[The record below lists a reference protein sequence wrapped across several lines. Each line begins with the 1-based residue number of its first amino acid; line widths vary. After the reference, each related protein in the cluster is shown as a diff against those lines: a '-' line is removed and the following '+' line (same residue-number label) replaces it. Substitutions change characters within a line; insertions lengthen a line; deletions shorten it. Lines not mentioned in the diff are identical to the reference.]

1 MLGMNLVI
9 IAIFGVLAVV
19 GVNALAPRLG
29 VAAPLLLVL
38 LGVGVSFIPRVGP
51 IDINPELILAGILP
65 PLLYSTAVAMPT
77 MEFRRDFRTISVLS
91 VVLVVVSAVVVGVI
105 MHLLIP
111 GLDLA
116 LGIALGAILSPTD
129 AVATS
134 IVRKAGVS
142 QRIVTVLEGESLLN
156 DASALVLLRS
166 AVAAVGVGISF
177 GEVSGQFVYSVIVAV
192 AVGWAVGRL
201 NLLVRSHLNQATS
214 SVAVSLIVPF
224 VAYVPAE
231 QLNASGLVA
240 AVTAGLI
247 SGHGAPA
254 RLRAEDR
261 ITERAVWRTVELL
274 LESAVFLIMG
284 LEISSLIADV
294 RAEHDSVRIALVL
307 GLVAAITIVVVRS
320 VFIALSLWSLA
331 RRERRAGAVRERIDS
346 VQQRIASEPL
356 GPPPRRPGADAV
368 EMERRT
374 EARTGRFAAAMTRR
388 IADLDYL
395 AAERFGW
402 REGVIL
408 VWAGMRGAVTLAAA
422 QSLESGTPHRSLL
435 ILIAFIV
442 AAGTLIVQGGTLP
455 WLANRLGVAHHDPLE
470 REEDRVALR
479 TELVRAAATRL
490 DDPTLTQPDGSAY
503 DPAVVEGAREV
514 LDQLGQDGPDEESA
528 RQRAERRNLR
538 LELLVAQRDEL
549 LRIRDL
555 GTYPFVVLE
564 EALSQIDAD
573 QVGMELRQTS

>member
-38 LGVGVSFIPRVGP
+38 LGVAVSFVPRVGP

-177 GEVSGQFVYSVIVAV
+177 GEVSGEFVYSVIVAV

-231 QLNASGLVA
+231 HLNASGLVA
-240 AVTAGLI
+240 AVTAGLV

-261 ITERAVWRTVELL
+261 ITERAVWRTIELL

-294 RAEHDSVRIALVL
+294 RAEHDSVRIALVI
-307 GLVAAITIVVVRS
+307 GLIAAVVIIVVRI
-320 VFIALSLWSLA
+320 VFIALALWSLA
-331 RRERRAGAVRERIDS
+331 RRERRSAELRERIGQAQD
-346 VQQRIASEPL
+346 RIAAAPL
-356 GPPPRRPGADAV
+356 HPPPSRPGMDPDEVVA
-368 EMERRT
+368 RT
-374 EARTGRFAAAMTRR
+374 QARTGRFAAVMTRR
-388 IADLDYL
+388 LADLDYL

-402 REGVIL
+402 REGAIL

-422 QSLESGTPHRSLL
+422 QSLETGTPHRSLL
-435 ILIAFIV
+435 ILIAFVV

-455 WLANRLGVAHHDPLE
+455 WLANRLGVAQHDPLE

-479 TELVRAAATRL
+479 GELVRAAATRL
-490 DDPTLTQPDGSAY
+490 DDPTLTQPDGTAY
-503 DPAVVEGAREV
+503 DTAVVEGARAV
-514 LDQLGQDGPDEESA
+514 LGQLGQDGPDEESA

-573 QVGMELRQTS
+573 QVGLELRQNP

>member
-1 MLGMNLVI
+1 MTVGITVGTRFPAFATSMGRVLLAHAPPDELDAYFVAADLTPPTPRTVHTETDLRSLLGEVAEQGWAEVDQELEPGLYSLAAPIRDADRRVVAAINVSTTSPERPAQLRDDVLARRRCDQRRPGQHRSALSQMSSDRPEAPDGGRQATMLGMNLVI

-231 QLNASGLVA
+231 QLDASGLVA

-284 LEISSLIADV
+284 LEISTSD
-294 RAEHDSVRIALVL
+294 
-307 GLVAAITIVVVRS
+307 
-320 VFIALSLWSLA
+320 
-331 RRERRAGAVRERIDS
+331 RRCPRRARQCSGRARARS
-346 VQQRIASEPL
+346 
-356 GPPPRRPGADAV
+356 GRR
-368 EMERRT
+368 
-374 EARTGRFAAAMTRR
+374 ARHR
-388 IADLDYL
+388 
-395 AAERFGW
+395 
-402 REGVIL
+402 
-408 VWAGMRGAVTLAAA
+408 RGAVGLHRVVALVAGSSRATGRRGPGANRQRPATNRFGTVATAAA
-422 QSLESGTPHRSLL
+422 APRGRRGGD
-435 ILIAFIV
+435 AN
-442 AAGTLIVQGGTLP
+442 AGP
-455 WLANRLGVAHHDPLE
+455 RLA
-470 REEDRVALR
+470 
-479 TELVRAAATRL
+479 
-490 DDPTLTQPDGSAY
+490 PDGS
-503 DPAVVEGAREV
+503 
-514 LDQLGQDGPDEESA
+514 
-528 RQRAERRNLR
+528 RRR
-538 LELLVAQRDEL
+538 
-549 LRIRDL
+549 
-555 GTYPFVVLE
+555 
-564 EALSQIDAD
+564 
-573 QVGMELRQTS
+573 

>member
-356 GPPPRRPGADAV
+356 GPPPRRPGADAA